1 VAAPTYVIVDDHALF
16 AEAVRFALDR
26 HGFGCVGVA
35 TSAEEGLALV
45 EGAGPDAVIV
55 DVQLPDGDGVELA
68 RAIRERRPGTHVV
81 LVTGM
86 LDRATVLRAV
96 SAPGVV
102 LLPKGTSFDDL
113 VGALRGGGGSR
124 ALVDLTVVADMLD
137 ADDVRGG
144 RAEVVVG
151 PGRRGARGE
160 LTARELEVL
169 ELMGSG
175 LDPQAVAEEL
185 IVSIHTARG
194 HVKNILSKL
203 GARSQLEAVA
213 VAHRQGILR
222 MPATQPT

>member
-1 VAAPTYVIVDDHALF
+1 MPGVSYAIIDDHALF

-26 HGFGCVGVA
+26 SGFACAGVA
-35 TSAEEGLALV
+35 TTAAGGLELV
-45 EGAGPDAVIV
+45 DATAPQAVIV
-55 DVQLPDGDGVELA
+55 DVQLPDGDGVDVA
-68 RAIRERRPGTHVV
+68 REIQARRPGTHIV

-86 LDRATVLRAV
+86 LDRATVLRTAA
-96 SAPGVV
+96 APGVV

-113 VGALRGGGGSR
+113 VAALRCNGGSR

-137 ADDVRGG
+137 ADEVRGS

-175 LDPQAVAEEL
+175 LDPQAIADEL

-213 VAHRQGILR
+213 VANRQGILR
-222 MPATQPT
+222 MPAAQPT